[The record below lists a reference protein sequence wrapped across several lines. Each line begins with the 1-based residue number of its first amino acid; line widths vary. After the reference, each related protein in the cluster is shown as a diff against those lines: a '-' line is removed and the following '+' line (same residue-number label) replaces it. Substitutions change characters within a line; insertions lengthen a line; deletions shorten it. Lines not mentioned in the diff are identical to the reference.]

1 MLFFFIF
8 STISNQIKKKY
19 DEISVCL
26 TFLYRYLRV
35 YHEISQWVN
44 FPTEFS
50 KNDMIISFFN
60 IFPVNGKLSQKSQ
73 CVSHTFC
80 ISVSLKTSQIRFFE
94 KYCFVGPVPQL
105 NIPALSLPSTECDFF
120 MVFVVSFNDEKKHF
134 LRKLSSKTIFIKFW
148 YTFQF
153 VKDYWVQM

>member
-1 MLFFFIF
+1 
-8 STISNQIKKKY
+8 
-19 DEISVCL
+19 
-26 TFLYRYLRV
+26 
-35 YHEISQWVN
+35 
-44 FPTEFS
+44 
-50 KNDMIISFFN
+50 MIISFFN

-120 MVFVVSFNDEKKHF
+120 MVFVVTFNDEKKTLF
-134 LRKLSSKTIFIKFW
+134 EKTQLKNYIYKILIYFSICKRLLGTNVMH
-148 YTFQF
+148 Y
-153 VKDYWVQM
+153 